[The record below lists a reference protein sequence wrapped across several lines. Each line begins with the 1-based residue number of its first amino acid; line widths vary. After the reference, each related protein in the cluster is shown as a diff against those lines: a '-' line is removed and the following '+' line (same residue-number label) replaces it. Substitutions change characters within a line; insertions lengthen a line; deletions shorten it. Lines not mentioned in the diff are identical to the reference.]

1 MSRWFAALLFLGCL
15 AGCSKPVALP
25 DTPVR
30 SSSTEE
36 LAAFRAELGDRF
48 PAEQLQA
55 FDTALVELKLDAMN
69 RGVANAADRD
79 QQVQALIL
87 GKTVRAAEIFGWQ
100 ARRTRILSETAYLS
114 GLREDDLKAQQRT
127 AATGTPASVLTHLQN
142 EQDILARLHRD
153 LNATDEQLTAWGVPP
168 APTAKP

>member
-1 MSRWFAALLFLGCL
+1 M
-15 AGCSKPVALP
+15 ALP
-25 DTPVR
+25 DTLVR

-69 RGVANAADRD
+69 RGVAAASDRD
-79 QQVQALIL
+79 QQVQALIH
-87 GKTVRAAEIFGWQ
+87 GKTVRAAETLGWQ
-100 ARRTRILSETAYLS
+100 ARRSRILSETAYLS
-114 GLREDDLKAQQRT
+114 GLLDADLKAQQRT
-127 AATGTPASVLTHLQN
+127 AATGTPASVITHLQN

-153 LNATDEQLTAWGVPP
+153 LTATEQQLAAWSLPP
-168 APTAKP
+168 APPAKP